1 MLSSHQHCN
10 TGNSVQPQPSNKDDL
25 RNFFIDYGP
34 SARECY
40 SATSSKSSLAT
51 YLEKVLRTVTRMS
64 WDEINRLV
72 TEADFIAKFDD
83 DTSYLVVLIQPV
95 DDARLKCYASI
106 ITRTILR
113 HLWKAHRVELI
124 RKSRELFHLFS
135 RKRETSVTA
144 GWLFEAIVHD
154 MLEEGIDVP
163 IDPMAV
169 EQNNRANAV
178 NDKHVASDIGTKRW
192 KSSTMEYVPFTQ
204 NDCALVIKPLHYYVP
219 VDPSHP
225 TYDSFTFELTPSI
238 SYEGPILNP
247 KDKEVCDK
255 AVLDKVSFQ
264 VFSCCYDVQFTHRGV
279 IAPNQYRIPTSGSS
293 QSFK

>member
-1 MLSSHQHCN
+1 
-10 TGNSVQPQPSNKDDL
+10 
-25 RNFFIDYGP
+25 
-34 SARECY
+34 
-40 SATSSKSSLAT
+40 
-51 YLEKVLRTVTRMS
+51 MS
-64 WDEINRLV
+64 WDEIDRVV

-83 DTSYLVVLIQPV
+83 TSYLVVLVRPA
-95 DDARLKCYASI
+95 DDARLKCHAAI

-113 HLWKAHRVELI
+113 LLWKAHRVQLK

-135 RKRETSVTA
+135 RNRETSVAA

-154 MLEEGIDVP
+154 LLEEGIDVP
-163 IDPMAV
+163 IDPMVV

-192 KSSTMEYVPFTQ
+192 QSSAMEYVPYTQ

-225 TYDSFTFELTPSI
+225 TYDSFTFELAPCA

-247 KDKEVCDK
+247 KDKEIYDK
-255 AVLDKVSFQ
+255 AVLDKVSFR
-264 VFSCCYDVQFTHRGV
+264 FSCCVMYIH
-279 IAPNQYRIPTSGSS
+279 P
-293 QSFK
+293 